1 MYGGVIMHEPCYVP
15 SFDYPDEWVSCK
27 KGRAFGGCAI
37 GILLFGHAPYAFPPG
52 SVENASSFK
61 YPVHYR
67 IIKSASVDAV
77 VTNGADNAVL
87 TESIEAA
94 KELEAQGCRAIIG
107 GCGYYANYLPQ
118 IRNEVSVP
126 CFMSSLMQLPIILNS
141 IAPDKKVAVICA
153 DASVLPYAD
162 ALKNV
167 GVTDQSRLVIG
178 GGNVS
183 DIPDMTNEILPGTG
197 GYNPKALERQVVA
210 TVEKF
215 VKEDPGIGAVL
226 LECTL
231 YPPCSYAVQKAVNL
245 PVFDFITMID
255 WVQAAVVKQPFYGFI

>member
-1 MYGGVIMHEPCYVP
+1 MDEKCYVP
-15 SFDYPDEWVSCK
+15 SYEYPDAKVPCTP
-27 KGRAFGGCAI
+27 GRAFGGVAI
-37 GILLFGHAPYAFPPG
+37 GILLFGQAPYTFPPG
-52 SVENASSFK
+52 SLENATSFK

-67 IIKSASVDAV
+67 IVNAASVDEV
-77 VTNGADNAVL
+77 VKPGASDAVL
-87 TESIEAA
+87 EESIKAA

-118 IRNEVSVP
+118 IRKEVNIP

-141 IAPDKKVAVICA
+141 IPPEKKVCVICA

-162 ALKNV
+162 ALANC
-167 GVTDQSRLVIG
+167 GVPVKDRLVIG

-197 GYNPKALERQVVA
+197 GYNPKQLERDVVK
-210 TVEKF
+210 TVRKF
-215 VKEDPGIGAVL
+215 VEEDPSIGAVL

-231 YPPCSYAVQKAVNL
+231 YPPCSYAVQKEVNL
-245 PVFDFITMID
+245 PVWDFITMAD
-255 WVQAAVVKQPFYGFI
+255 WIQSGVVKQPFFGYI